1 MVTIDLKCPFEL
13 TAWDRQTDRQTD
25 GSQHYL
31 MSTVGGH
38 SNYRNRE
45 LRRVVVK
52 PAGLQHDSN
61 FEFGDLIITRLRW
74 GIFHIWQAWLYLW
87 CTLTDKFRF
96 CRELV
101 CLRLPVPLMG
111 RRHYVFWLS
120 VSACVRA
127 RVLARH
133 FVTQRLSDP
142 GIKRPGDPVDPV
154 TLFYNEL
161 QMSTYV

>member
-13 TAWDRQTDRQTD
+13 TAWDRQTDRLTD
-25 GSQHYL
+25 GSQQYL

-74 GIFHIWQAWLYLW
+74 GYFIFGKRG
-87 CTLTDKFRF
+87 CTYGVL
-96 CRELV
+96 
-101 CLRLPVPLMG
+101 LPTN
-111 RRHYVFWLS
+111 F
-120 VSACVRA
+120 
-127 RVLARH
+127 VLAVNL
-133 FVTQRLSDP
+133 FACA
-142 GIKRPGDPVDPV
+142 RP
-154 TLFYNEL
+154 
-161 QMSTYV
+161 SH